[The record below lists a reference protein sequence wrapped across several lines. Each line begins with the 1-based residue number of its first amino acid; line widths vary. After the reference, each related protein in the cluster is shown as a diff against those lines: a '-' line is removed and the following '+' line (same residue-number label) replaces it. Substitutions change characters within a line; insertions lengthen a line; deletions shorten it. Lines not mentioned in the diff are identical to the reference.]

1 MLKQNV
7 GPIDRIL
14 RIVVG
19 AALILGYFLNG
30 GGTYSWLYL
39 LGVIP
44 LATGLLSSCPLY
56 TILGI
61 STCPT
66 TKA

>member
-30 GGTYSWLYL
+30 GGAYSWLYL